1 MDEQEITAEL
11 MRMAEQYK
19 AEEGR
24 RRVRMVAQP
33 QDAGNAQAIAETPQS
48 GPDLDEYAYVG
59 APSPPVTSQEQRFRP
74 QLARDEVQGPY
85 PPLRMPGIQDARAGP
100 QVPAGYTYG
109 DDQIT
114 RDPNGIP
121 AVAQYPSPSQTAW
134 DTLTAATPSI
144 GSALAVG
151 IPKAV
156 GTGVKYAQTVRD
168 LAKDYRGTIGKYLGE
183 VGRGEPDRSVPE
195 LRNSHGGSFVSG
207 MIEGAT
213 FPGDV
218 YSGRDPI
225 ALPTDMTAE
234 QGARV
239 AGLAGLA
246 MTGGIA
252 GTGAGGVPIG
262 AGPIRGGGKG
272 GGKRGAITDI
282 NLREMPLDEALKVVE
297 SDPHL
302 RKVNAKS
309 DYVGAPEGVRGPKTL
324 QAIRDNFDADVKAG
338 APGADWYIRAQGGI
352 KEMAG
357 PDPVRQS
364 LLAREKALT
373 SAQANP
379 DANLG
384 FALDMHN
391 AYELGEPLAIARTGQ
406 TARTYNTT
414 RDVSRQSPMMGH
426 NQGPPLDDVPKI
438 PLGKKT
444 GIYGGHMDPTAVD
457 PTTGTNDIWH
467 ARAWGYTKDGK
478 PWSDALTPQQHAFLD
493 AETVKAVGRMNEQ
506 AAGGRTDWTPGEVQ
520 AAPWVVGKARGL
532 MKQRDLSYEEA
543 VAEAIKSYPDYFNKY
558 TFNQTYELTPGV
570 MTGHRPDISG
580 GTQEL
585 KRAYADNPRT
595 QWTDA
600 NQRDVINDALGLYQ
614 RPTQRATG
622 LYTPPGG
629 QPEVNPGF
637 VARPMVGLK
646 SGGEGVKPRDL
657 VAMEKAQAFRAYMDA
672 QGAGAG
678 SMPIQHAPAGQMG
691 SVFVPSGGTPRTVE
705 ELAQLQALGKPRGV
719 GEVIDYGP
727 GGTVMTGFPPPSG
740 AQMGKNLKTGLA
752 EDIKNVAPGSRPNRT
767 KLETVYAGYE
777 DLWGTQS
784 GAVTE
789 AMFKHLDKPEAP
801 AVLARLDQ
809 DPKVR
814 QRVLE
819 KMRVDAESGAP
830 VNEAV
835 QNAREIYARGGLVG
849 LRKALK
855 DGRVALP
862 AVALAVPG
870 LFPQEQQGD

>member
-1 MDEQEITAEL
+1 MTEREITDEL

-19 AEEGR
+19 AEEDR

-33 QDAGNAQAIAETPQS
+33 QAGGNAQAIPETPQS

-59 APSPPVTSQEQRFRP
+59 APSQPVQGEPGMPQMGLPQGTPAPTSNVFQRLAQNYQPPTVASTGGTSPFLPPATREFFMGNDRSIMEPDLLTSQRGGYSESDVKPNMTVKDGQVVFRDTGLPVPVTQRPGGLPLTINADTGKFEFAMPRAYDLIGASMP
-74 QLARDEVQGPY
+74 STKGAVIAKSLGMTPMELAP
-85 PPLRMPGIQDARAGP
+85 
-100 QVPAGYTYG
+100 
-109 DDQIT
+109 
-114 RDPNGIP
+114 
-121 AVAQYPSPSQTAW
+121 
-134 DTLTAATPSI
+134 
-144 GSALAVG
+144 
-151 IPKAV
+151 
-156 GTGVKYAQTVRD
+156 
-168 LAKDYRGTIGKYLGE
+168 GE
-183 VGRGEPDRSVPE
+183 VS
-195 LRNSHGGSFVSG
+195 L
-207 MIEGAT
+207 
-213 FPGDV
+213 
-218 YSGRDPI
+218 
-225 ALPTDMTAE
+225 
-234 QGARV
+234 
-239 AGLAGLA
+239 
-246 MTGGIA
+246 
-252 GTGAGGVPIG
+252 GAGAVKGTH
-262 AGPIRGGGKG
+262 GGKG

-297 SDPHL
+297 NDPHL
-302 RKVNAKS
+302 RKVNPKS

-338 APGADWYIRAQGGI
+338 APGADWYVRAQEGI

-391 AYELGEPLAIARTGQ
+391 AYELGDPLAIARTGQ
-406 TARTYNTT
+406 TARTYNQT
-414 RDVSRQSPMMGH
+414 RDISRSHPMMGH

-444 GIYGGHMDPTAVD
+444 GIYGGHMDPTAVN

-506 AAGGRTDWTPGEVQ
+506 AVGGRTDWTPGEVQ
-520 AAPWVVGKARGL
+520 ASPWVTGKARGL
-532 MKQRDLSYEEA
+532 KQQRPSLSEEEA
-543 VAEAIKSYPDYFNKY
+543 MAEAIKSYPDHFDKY

-570 MTGHRPDISG
+570 MTGHRPDIAQ
-580 GTQEL
+580 GTQQL
-585 KRAYADNPRT
+585 KEAYANEPRR
-595 QWTDA
+595 QWTDT
-600 NQRDVINDALGLYQ
+600 NQRDIINDALGLYQ

-629 QPEVNPGF
+629 QPEINPGF
-637 VARPMVGLK
+637 VARPMVGLEA
-646 SGGEGVKPRDL
+646 GGAGVKPRDL
-657 VAMEKAQAFRAYMDA
+657 AAMEKAQAFRAYMDA

-678 SMPIQHAPAGQMG
+678 SMPIRHAPPGRMG

-705 ELAQLQALGKPRGV
+705 ELARLQALGKPRDL

-727 GGTVMTGFPPPSG
+727 GGTVMTNFPPPSG
-740 AQMGKNLKTGLA
+740 TQTGKNLKTGLA
-752 EDIKNVAPGSRPNRT
+752 ADIGNVVPGSRPERA
-767 KLETVYAGYE
+767 KLESVYTGYE
-777 DLWGTQS
+777 NLWGTEN
-784 GAVTE
+784 GAVTR
-789 AMFKHLDKPEAP
+789 AMFERLDKPQAP
-801 AVLARLDQ
+801 GVLARLDQ

-835 QNAREIYARGGLVG
+835 QNAREIYARGGLIG
-849 LRKALK
+849 LRKALEA
-855 DGRVALP
+855 GTVALP
-862 AVALAVPG
+862 AVMAAVG
-870 LFPQEQQGD
+870 LTQEQRAD